1 MSTYEDFNRGIM
13 ADLRAHGGRATS
25 GPFAGRELLILT
37 TDGARTG
44 KQSEN
49 PLAFSED
56 GDRYVVI
63 ASKGGAPSNPAW
75 YHNVLANPEVGIEVR
90 GSSFRA
96 RAATLTEGDEYERL
110 YKKHADQF
118 ATFWDY
124 RRKTSRKIPVVVLD
138 RVNGAS

>member
-37 TDGARTG
+37 TDGAKTG
-44 KQSEN
+44 KHSEN

-56 GDRYVVI
+56 GDRYVVV

-75 YHNVLANPEVGIEVR
+75 YHNLLANPEAGVEVR
-90 GSSFRA
+90 GDSFRV
-96 RAATLTEGDEYERL
+96 RAAPLTEGDEYERL
-110 YKKHADQF
+110 YKNHADRF
-118 ATFWDY
+118 PTFWDY
-124 RRKTSRKIPVVVLD
+124 RQKTSRKIPVVVLD
-138 RVNGAS
+138 RANGAG

>member
-25 GPFAGRELLILT
+25 GPFAGRELLILK

-90 GSSFRA
+90 GGSFRA

-118 ATFWDY
+118 PTFWDY
-124 RRKTSRKIPVVVLD
+124 RQKTSRKIPVVVLD
-138 RVNGAS
+138 RANGAS